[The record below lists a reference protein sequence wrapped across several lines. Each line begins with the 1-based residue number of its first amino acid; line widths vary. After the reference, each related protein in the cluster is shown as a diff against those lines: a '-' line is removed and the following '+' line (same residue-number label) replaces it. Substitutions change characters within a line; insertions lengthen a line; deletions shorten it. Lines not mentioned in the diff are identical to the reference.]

1 MNFVNF
7 NPDQELN
14 DFFDTDNYF
23 RFPQVH
29 AEHSSTL
36 PKVNVLE
43 KDKAFYLDAEI
54 PGLTSNDVSVEF
66 QDDILTLKGT
76 QNQNSPSDSSNYRIR
91 EFNQK
96 SFARSFRLSDQIDS
110 AKAVA
115 RMDQGILKITLPKK
129 EVIKPKKIEIAVDS

>member
-23 RFPQVH
+23 GFPQVY

-36 PKVNVLE
+36 PKVNVVE

-76 QNQNSPSDSSNYRIR
+76 QKQNSPSDSSNYRIR
-91 EFNQK
+91 EFNQQ

>member
-1 MNFVNF
+1 MNLVNF

-14 DFFDTDNYF
+14 GFFDTDSYF
-23 RFPQVH
+23 GFPQLH
-29 AEHSSTL
+29 AEHSSNL
-36 PKVNVLE
+36 PKVNVVE

-76 QNQNSPSDSSNYRIR
+76 QKQNSPSDSSNYRIR
-91 EFNQK
+91 EFNQQ
-96 SFARSFRLSDQIDS
+96 SFARSFRLSNQIDS

>member
-23 RFPQVH
+23 GFPQVQ

-36 PKVNVLE
+36 PKVNVVE

-76 QNQNSPSDSSNYRIR
+76 QKQNSPSDSSNYRIR
-91 EFNQK
+91 EFNQQ
-96 SFARSFRLSDQIDS
+96 SFARSFRLSNQIDS

>member
-14 DFFDTDNYF
+14 DFFYTDSYF
-23 RFPQVH
+23 RFPQIH
-29 AEHSSTL
+29 SEHSSTL
-36 PKVNVLE
+36 PKVNVVE
-43 KDKAFYLDAEI
+43 KVKAFYLDAEI

-76 QNQNSPSDSSNYRIR
+76 QKQNSLSDSSNYRIR
-91 EFNQK
+91 EFNQQ
-96 SFARSFRLSDQIDS
+96 SFARSFRLSNQIDS

>member
-1 MNFVNF
+1 MNLVNF

-14 DFFDTDNYF
+14 GFFDTDSYF
-23 RFPQVH
+23 GFPQVH

-36 PKVNVLE
+36 PKVNVVE

-76 QNQNSPSDSSNYRIR
+76 QKQNSPSDSSNYRIR
-91 EFNQK
+91 EFNQQ

-110 AKAVA
+110 EKAVA